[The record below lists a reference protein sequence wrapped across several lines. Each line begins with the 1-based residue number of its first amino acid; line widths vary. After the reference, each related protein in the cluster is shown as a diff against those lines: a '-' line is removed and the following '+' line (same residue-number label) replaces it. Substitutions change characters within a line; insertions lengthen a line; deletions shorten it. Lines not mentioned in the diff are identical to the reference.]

1 MTLLRSVAYF
11 DGAHAAT
18 TAWTLAAWAVAGVLL
33 LGLAAVRRK
42 AGAVAKTS

>member
-18 TAWTLAAWAVAGVLL
+18 TAWTLTAWAVTGVLL
-33 LGLAAVRRK
+33 LGLARRRGGVRGGSR
-42 AGAVAKTS
+42 